1 VRRISTLTAA
11 VIVGFIVLVLPAA
24 GCQSCAIDCD
34 DLAPLSRTV
43 DARVVSREDG
53 VVRLVPDE
61 ADEFDEFDVEVFGR
75 SSALEIGETYTFPI
89 FERALDEIP
98 VDSLGVDLP
107 SANLPSN
114 CDCGAPYITHTDGAE
129 VDTGILPS
137 IPLRKLGW
145 AMLAASSIAVISW
158 ACLRLVGGEPL

>member
-1 VRRISTLTAA
+1 MRRISTLTAA
-11 VIVGFIVLVLPAA
+11 IIVGFVVLVLPAA

-34 DLAPLSRTV
+34 ELAPLSRTV
-43 DARVVSREDG
+43 DARVLAREDG
-53 VVRLVPDE
+53 VVRLSPEDG
-61 ADEFDEFDVEVFGR
+61 DDFDVEVFGR

-114 CDCGAPYITHTDGAE
+114 CDCGAPYITHTDGTE

-145 AMLAASSIAVISW
+145 AMLAGSSIAVLSW
-158 ACLRLVGGEPL
+158 ACLRLLAGEPL